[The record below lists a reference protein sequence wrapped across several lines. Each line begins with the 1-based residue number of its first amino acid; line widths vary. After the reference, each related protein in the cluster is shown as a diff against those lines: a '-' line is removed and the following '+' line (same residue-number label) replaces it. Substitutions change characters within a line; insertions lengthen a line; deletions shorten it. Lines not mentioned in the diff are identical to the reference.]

1 MTLEEIKLKRN
12 MSAFRTV
19 ITGIGLV
26 TPFGSTLESLWT
38 GLYSGAN
45 AIALLPEELTQLSE
59 VIRFG
64 SYCHEFSGDI
74 ENFGELEKELKRNIR
89 KSAKIMCRETQ
100 MAVACAQKALSDASL
115 HFTEPQRRVG
125 MMYGSD
131 YMLSEPEATFGAYAA
146 SRDENGEFDIRNMGS
161 RGKEKVAP
169 LWLLVWLPNMPAC
182 HISILNQFLG
192 PNDSLTMNESSANAT
207 LKYAHETIA
216 RGWADI
222 MITGATGTRLQSI
235 RTWQVAISEQL
246 APKDADPETVCC
258 PFDKR
263 HSGQV
268 LGEGAGTFIL
278 ESLSHAQERGAKI
291 YAEFL
296 AGADTMVGT
305 HTPDLEKFNLVP
317 NYRQGFVNV
326 LKKVLADSGKT
337 VDQIGFIHAHG
348 LGVPEVDR
356 AEAEA
361 IREVFAERST
371 PIPVV
376 AAKAAFGN
384 LGAGA
389 GAIELAA
396 GIEALRKGVLFPTR
410 NFQEADEGCEL
421 NIVTDCET
429 PAGDCF
435 INLSTNFQGQTS
447 AALLGAYRD

>member
-1 MTLEEIKLKRN
+1 MN
-12 MSAFRTV
+12 AVRTA
-19 ITGIGLV
+19 ITGIGIV
-26 TPFGSTLESLWT
+26 TPLGDTRDALWE
-38 GLYSGAN
+38 GLYTGSN
-45 AIALLPEELTQLSE
+45 AVKELPEELSSLSDL
-59 VIRFG
+59 VRYG
-64 SYCHEFSGDI
+64 SFCHSFTGDI
-74 ENFGELEKELKRNIR
+74 EDFGELEKTLKRNIR
-89 KSAKIMCRETQ
+89 KSIKIMCRETQ
-100 MAVACAQKALSDASL
+100 MAVACAQKALNDAGL
-115 HFTEPQRRVG
+115 NYTEPQSRVG

-131 YMLSEPEATFGAYAA
+131 YMLSAPEATFGAFAA
-146 SRDENGEFDIRNMGS
+146 SRNEQGDFDINNMGTL
-161 RGKEKVAP
+161 GKEKVAP

-182 HISILNQFLG
+182 HISILNEFLG
-192 PNDSLTMNESSANAT
+192 PNDSLTMNESAANAT

-216 RGWADI
+216 RGWADV

-235 RTWQVAISEQL
+235 RTWQVAISEKL
-246 APKDADPETVCC
+246 ADKNADPETVCC

-268 LGEGAGTFIL
+268 LGEGAGTLVL
-278 ESLSHAQERGAKI
+278 ESLEHALARGAEI
-291 YAEFL
+291 QAEFL

-305 HTPDLEKFNLVP
+305 HTDDLSKFALVP

-326 LKKVLADSGKT
+326 LRKVLADSGKS
-337 VDQIGFIHAHG
+337 VDEIGFIHAHA

-361 IREVFAERST
+361 IQDVFGNRST

-389 GAIELAA
+389 GAIELVA
-396 GIEALRKGVLFPTR
+396 GIEALKRGVLFPTR
-410 NFQEADEGCEL
+410 NFSEPAEGCEL
-421 NIVTDCET
+421 NIVTDTQT

-447 AALLGAYRD
+447 AALLGRYNP